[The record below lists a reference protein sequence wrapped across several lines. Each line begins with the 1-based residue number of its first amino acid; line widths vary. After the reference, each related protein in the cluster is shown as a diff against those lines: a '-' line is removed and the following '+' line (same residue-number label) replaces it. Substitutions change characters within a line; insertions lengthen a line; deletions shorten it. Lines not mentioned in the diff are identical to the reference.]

1 LFSSP
6 SLAKRKPL
14 HLLVEPIVVVTPPET
29 EPETEAVDST
39 IVAEPSLTITQN
51 PDPVLPGTQH
61 QLLAIEIKDVLPGQ
75 KIRIGLFKMTFSSSN
90 INNQSVRPM
99 LPFVNK
105 DSVKLSFLTDNTPV
119 KSNDY
124 TYWNKPSLWEADLY
138 VDNGKEFLTINTE
151 QFKQVQG
158 TC

>member
-1 LFSSP
+1 M
-6 SLAKRKPL
+6 
-14 HLLVEPIVVVTPPET
+14 VVTPPET

-61 QLLAIEIKDVLPGQ
+61 QLLTIEIKDVLPGQ
-75 KIRIGLFKMTFSSSN
+75 KIRIGLFKMTFSSSS

-105 DSVKLSFLTDNTPV
+105 DSVKVSFLTDNTPV

-124 TYWNKPSLWEADLY
+124 THWNKPSLWEADLY
-138 VDNGKEFLTINTE
+138 VDDGKEFLTINTE
-151 QFKQVQG
+151 QFKEVHKG
-158 TC
+158 RVNVDII